1 MVGQNKLGRATSF
14 ARKTLT
20 SLKRDTQA
28 SVLPIMAAGLIPCM
42 AMIGGG
48 VDFGRVYLAQSKL
61 QGAVDAGALAA
72 VRAKQVSGTTDTAAE
87 QVGKDYLSA
96 NFLGG
101 YLGST
106 LNQEE
111 VDVREVDKVVI
122 ADISA
127 SGTINTTFLRLVGM
141 PTLTFSAQAQA
152 QATDTLP
159 RNVEAVVV
167 LDNTGSMAG
176 AKMAELKVAATN
188 FVETVFNG
196 QERREGIAIG
206 MVPYNINVNVGHLV
220 RDRDSSK
227 VTNYPHYTNINR
239 SDPLAWKGC
248 VNADATIQDVSN
260 DPFTMETGA
269 YDITKLLPG
278 EDGMPTIEPYIYP
291 PITVDSFDKRD
302 NQYEVPNNRR
312 RILGIP
318 AVKEALMRRFDPDG
332 DTICVHR
339 NSGNDLACSHSNAIV
354 SIDRLPSS
362 ERDKYEEAKVYA
374 SANENARASGSRSLN
389 GPSPNYVCPAE
400 ALPVE
405 YDRTLTSLK
414 EYIDEDNFALPNIGT
429 FHTPALVWAYRLLE
443 RDDFF
448 LRNRPDDKPVNKV
461 IIFMTDGI
469 FDSRDDGRTPS
480 GGGSKIF
487 DTAYTA
493 YGTYEDRR
501 MTDTT
506 TKNANITQ
514 LERRFRK
521 VCEAAKDDGIQLYT
535 IAFRLNNNDAKQLFQ
550 ACATD
555 PNTHYFDASDGEEL
569 DEAFKT
575 IAAELVN
582 LRLTR

>member
-1 MVGQNKLGRATSF
+1 MGGKVGHAAAF
-14 ARKTLT
+14 ARKTLAA
-20 SLKRDTQA
+20 LKRDTRA
-28 SVLPIMAAGLIPCM
+28 SVLPIMAAGLVPCM
-42 AMIGGG
+42 AMIGAG

-87 QVGKDYLSA
+87 GIGKDYIAA
-96 NFLGG
+96 NFLSG

-106 LNQEE
+106 LGEE
-111 VDVREVDKVVI
+111 DVDVREVDKVVI
-122 ADISA
+122 ADITA
-127 SGTINTTFLRLVGM
+127 SGTINTTFLRLVGL
-141 PTLTFSAQAQA
+141 PTLTFTAQAQA

-206 MVPYNINVNVGHLV
+206 MVPYNIHVNVGHLV

-227 VTNYPHYTNINR
+227 VVNFPHFTNISR

-248 VNADATIQDVSN
+248 VNADATIQNVSS
-260 DPFTMETGA
+260 DPFTMDAGA

-278 EDGMPTIEPYIYP
+278 EDGMPDIVPFAYP
-291 PITVDSFDKRD
+291 PITVDSFDQRD

-318 AVKEALMRRFDPDG
+318 AVKKALMDRFDPDG
-332 DTICVHR
+332 DSICIHR
-339 NSGNDLACSHSNAIV
+339 NTGNDLVCSDSNAIV
-354 SIDRLPSS
+354 SIDRLP
-362 ERDKYEEAKVYA
+362 EDEKDKFEPTRIYA
-374 SANENARASGSRSLN
+374 SPNENVPASGTRSLD

-405 YDRTLTSLK
+405 YDRTLSSLK
-414 EYIDEDNFALPNIGT
+414 RYIDEDNFALPNIGT

-469 FDSRDDGRTPS
+469 FDSRDDGRVPS
-480 GGGSKIF
+480 GGGSRLY

-501 MTDTT
+501 MTDSA
-506 TKNANITQ
+506 TKNANIQQ

-521 VCEAAKDDGIQLYT
+521 VCEAAKNDGIQLYT
-535 IAFRLNNNDAKQLFQ
+535 IAFRLTNTSAKQLFQ
-550 ACATD
+550 SCATD
-555 PNTHYFDASDGEEL
+555 PNTHYFDASNGAEL